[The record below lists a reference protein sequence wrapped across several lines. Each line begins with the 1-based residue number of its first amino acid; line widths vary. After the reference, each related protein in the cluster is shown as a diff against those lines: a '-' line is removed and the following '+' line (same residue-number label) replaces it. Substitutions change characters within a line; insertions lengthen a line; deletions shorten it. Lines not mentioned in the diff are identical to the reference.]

1 MCNSKKPS
9 EQDYLTP
16 EEIEILI
23 MYRNLS
29 DEEKQEILS
38 LVRSLKENN
47 K

>member
-1 MCNSKKPS
+1 LCNSKKPS

-23 MYRNLS
+23 MYRHLS
-29 DEEKQEILS
+29 DKEKQEILA
-38 LVRSLKENN
+38 LVKRLEENN